1 MDDELISKK
10 DLLKVTGISYG
21 QLYRWKRKN
30 LIPEEWFI
38 RKSAFTGQET
48 FFPKM
53 KILER
58 IDKIIHL
65 KDGLSLDQLA
75 DKLTKATNDVSI
87 TKKAA
92 MERNIVTDYVLNLYE
107 STLGELDVLDFSQ
120 LVQLYVLD
128 EALKSGEINLEEGK
142 QIIKLLKKHNLVSQ
156 SNLELLIMRKM
167 GVTFVLVIE
176 TDQIYVEESVRIAV
190 RIRLQDM
197 KEKLNNLVFD

>member
-48 FFPKM
+48 FFPKI

-75 DKLTKATNDVSI
+75 DKLTKETNDVSI

-92 MERNIVTDYVLNLYE
+92 MERNIVTDYVLDLYE
-107 STLGELDVLDFSQ
+107 STFGELDVLDFSR
-120 LVQLYVLD
+120 LLQLYLLD
-128 EALKSGEINLEEGK
+128 EVLKSGEINLEEGK
-142 QIIKLLKKHNLVSQ
+142 QIIKLLKKHDLASQ

-167 GVTFVLVIE
+167 GVTFVLVME
-176 TDQIYVEESVRIAV
+176 TAQIYLEESVRIAV

-197 KEKLNNLVFD
+197 KERLNNLVFD